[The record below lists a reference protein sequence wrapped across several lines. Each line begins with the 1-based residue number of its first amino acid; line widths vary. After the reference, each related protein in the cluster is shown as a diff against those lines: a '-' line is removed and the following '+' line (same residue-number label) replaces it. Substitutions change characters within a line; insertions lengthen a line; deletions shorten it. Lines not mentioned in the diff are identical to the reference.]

1 MVALALLGLIRLICM
16 LVDIFGRSLVS
27 AAAMEFVH
35 ANGPFHNKTKVIFVL
50 GSTGCGKTK
59 LSIDLA
65 TRYNGEIINSDKI
78 QVYKGLDIVTN
89 KATKPEQRGILHHL
103 LGSIQDPEADF
114 TVQDFCLQ
122 VPKALD
128 EITKRNRV
136 PIIAGGSNTYIEALV
151 EDPTLRF
158 QDKYDCCF
166 IWLDVSLPVLYNRV
180 SERVDE
186 MVDAGLVDELREMF
200 GPGADYER
208 GIRRAIGAPE
218 MHAYFMAEMDHS
230 EDEAGK
236 EFLFKDGIQ
245 KTKDNTLKLAES
257 QVQKIERL
265 RTKWDI
271 HRIDVTAVHESRG
284 KKAVVAWE
292 NLVLKP
298 SFSIVSEFLEM
309 DG

>member
-1 MVALALLGLIRLICM
+1 
-16 LVDIFGRSLVS
+16 
-27 AAAMEFVH
+27 MEFVH

-89 KATKPEQRGILHHL
+89 KATKHEQRGILHHL

-128 EITKRNRV
+128 DITKRNRV

-200 GPGADYER
+200 VPGQIMSEAFVGLLELLRCMHISWLKWIIQQMRPER
-208 GIRRAIGAPE
+208 NFCSKMG
-218 MHAYFMAEMDHS
+218 
-230 EDEAGK
+230 
-236 EFLFKDGIQ
+236 FK
-245 KTKDNTLKLAES
+245 K
-257 QVQKIERL
+257 L
-265 RTKWDI
+265 RTI
-271 HRIDVTAVHESRG
+271 
-284 KKAVVAWE
+284 
-292 NLVLKP
+292 L
-298 SFSIVSEFLEM
+298 
-309 DG
+309 